1 MKQKDT
7 NKLTRAAM
15 LLLAMLFSFTA
26 RAQQALP
33 YSYGFENNNLS
44 ADGWVLQGAT
54 SSSTGINGNAAQSG
68 SYGFMFQYSEQSA
81 YLLSPIFTG
90 GDNGI
95 DVSFFYKEYS
105 SAYGHEQFQVGY
117 TTDASVTDAAAFI
130 YGNMVTASTS
140 WQEYTQTFPAGTKR
154 IAIKYVYNDAFYL
167 YLDDFTFLGNPAPQ
181 NLAVSPAATK
191 ATVTWEGNANSYNVR
206 FKKLGFYENFENG
219 FDNWTIYTKGE
230 HIDGYSGWVTMQ
242 TGGSYAA
249 CAFSWYENA
258 FNADN
263 WLISPAVDLQG
274 TLSYL
279 AFSGYGDQYEVLL
292 STTGTDIEDFTIV
305 LKAMG
310 TAPTDWT
317 EETIDL
323 SSYTGQ
329 GYIAFHHVSEN
340 CFYLGIDDIKIVLGD
355 WTTNSTTETSAV
367 LTGLNPETIYEVQVQ
382 AVYADDKSEWVST
395 TFTTPSDTDAPIDLI
410 ASDITASQ
418 ATLSWTGSQNIYNVQ
433 YRTATIIGDDVLFS
447 EDFEGLSDGALPAGW
462 TSIDYDGD
470 GFDWVSH
477 TNTGSGN
484 YTTHAG
490 DGCMTSGSY
499 DSDSGSPLTPDN
511 WLITPQIA
519 LDGFMSAWFVGQDA
533 NYAEEHF
540 AIYVSTTGNSVADF
554 TTQIVGESVATGEY
568 VEYTAD
574 LTSYAGQQGYIAI
587 RHFNVTDMFYLN
599 LDDFTIYGVAAP
611 AGDWVSATVTEE
623 TLALT
628 DLIPNTKYEW
638 QVQGNLT
645 EGTTEWSEMSSFTTL
660 EAAASVTIGATGYA
674 TFVAPSDVSFPS
686 DVTAFIITAMTG
698 TSVTMEAVEAIPAGT
713 AVVVK
718 GAAGTYYLDAA
729 ASTDDVTSNLL
740 KACTSAFNPAAEN
753 SIYCLANKDKG
764 VGFYPVATTVT
775 IPAGKAY
782 LEITS
787 KAKAFYALFED
798 DATAIENVNVN
809 DNLNG
814 AIYNVAGQ
822 RLNKAQKGINIV
834 NGKKILK

>member
-33 YSYGFENNNLS
+33 YSYGFEDEDETI
-44 ADGWVLQGAT
+44 DGWIANVT
-54 SSSTGINGNAAQSG
+54 SSYSGISASAAHSG
-68 SYGFMFQYSEQSA
+68 SYCFSFNYDETSDA
-81 YLLSPIFTG
+81 YLVSPILTG
-90 GDNGI
+90 GTNGV
-95 DVSFFYKEYS
+95 DVSFYYKAYS
-105 SAYGHEQFQVGY
+105 GNYPDHFQVGY
-117 TTDASVTDAAAFI
+117 TTDESVTDPSQFT
-130 YGNMVTASTS
+130 YGDKITSSTS
-140 WQEYTQTFPAGTKR
+140 WQEYTNSFPAGTVR
-154 IAIKYVYNDAFYL
+154 VAILYDTDNYADGWYL
-167 YLDDFTFLGNPAPQ
+167 YLDDFTFLGNPAPK

-191 ATVTWEGNANSYNVR
+191 ATVTWDGAADSYNVR
-206 FKKLGFYENFENG
+206 FRELGFYENFENG
-219 FDNWTIYTKGE
+219 FDNWTIYTEGE
-230 HIDGYSGWVTMQ
+230 HIDGYSGWVTME

-249 CAFSWYENA
+249 CAFSWYSSSFA
-258 FNADN
+258 ADN

-279 AFSGYGDQYEVLL
+279 AYSGYGDQYEVLL
-292 STTGTDIEDFTIV
+292 STTGTNIEDFTIV

-310 TAPTDWT
+310 AAPTDWT

-329 GYIAFHHVSEN
+329 GYIAFHHVSED
-340 CFYLGIDDIKIVLGD
+340 CFYLGLDDIKIILGD
-355 WTTNSTTETSAV
+355 WTTNSTTETSTV
-367 LTGLNPETIYEVQVQ
+367 LTGLNPETAYDVQVQ
-382 AVYADDKSEWVST
+382 AVYAGGVSEWIAT
-395 TFTTPSDTDAPIDLI
+395 TFTTPSETDAPIDLI

-418 ATLSWTGSQNIYNVQ
+418 ATLSWTGSQDSYNVQ
-433 YRTATIIGDDVLFS
+433 YRKAAIMSDDVLFS

-462 TSIDYDGD
+462 TSIDNDGD

-484 YTTHAG
+484 FTTHAG
-490 DGCMTSGSY
+490 DGCMTSASY

-533 NYAEEHF
+533 SYADEHF

-611 AGDWVSATVTEE
+611 AGDWISATAEEE

-628 DLIPNTKYEW
+628 DLTPGTEYEW
-638 QVQGNLT
+638 QVQGILT
-645 EGTTEWSEMSSFTTL
+645 DGTTEWSEMSSFTTL
-660 EAAASVTIGATGYA
+660 EAAASVTIGATGYT

-686 DVTAFIITAMTG
+686 DVTAFIVTSTTETA
-698 TSVTMEAVEAIPAGT
+698 VVMEAVESIPAGT

-729 ASTDDVTSNLL
+729 SSTDDVTGNLL
-740 KACTSAFNPAAEN
+740 LASDGTVVGAPN
-753 SIYCLANKDKG
+753 IYALANKDKG
-764 VGFYPVATTVT
+764 VGFYPVASTVT
-775 IPAGKAY
+775 IPEGKAY
-782 LEITS
+782 LEIES
-787 KAKAFYALFED
+787 KAKAFYGLFED
-798 DATAIENVNVN
+798 DATAI
-809 DNLNG
+809 DNLNVD
-814 AIYNVAGQ
+814 ANLNETIYNLAGQ
-822 RLNKAQKGINIV
+822 RINKAQKGVNIV